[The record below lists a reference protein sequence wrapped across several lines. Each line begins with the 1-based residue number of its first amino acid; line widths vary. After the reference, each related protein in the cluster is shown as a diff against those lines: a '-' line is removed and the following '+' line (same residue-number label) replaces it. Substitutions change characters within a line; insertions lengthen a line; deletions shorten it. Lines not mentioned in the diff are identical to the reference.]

1 MFYFSPWRAVEAFWS
16 KLSRW
21 TDWQTHKQLK
31 FKKKLSS
38 AWALFLYYW
47 LALYVFCCCCCFV
60 WLFFPY
66 MNEQEVKHLVQMRV
80 RREFFFSVSC
90 YLLPFFQG
98 YSWGLP
104 SVSLFP
110 AKLLNLKPSLNF
122 LCLFRFSFFYSWLP
136 CLTVSLCVY
145 QQATYKHALFEAN
158 RLTPL
163 PRLDVIAQEEHLVF
177 RHERSRSF
185 LRRSRKVPNALRWF
199 TTRIPRKCRGI
210 YKEKVA
216 ILVML
221 CSSLCSPFSLLFLPD
236 IHLPCF
242 PRLSISAL

>member
-1 MFYFSPWRAVEAFWS
+1 MLGLFFSTTGLLCMFFVVAV
-16 KLSRW
+16 
-21 TDWQTHKQLK
+21 
-31 FKKKLSS
+31 
-38 AWALFLYYW
+38 ALFGY
-47 LALYVFCCCCCFV
+47 
-60 WLFFPY
+60 FFRIW
-66 MNEQEVKHLVQMRV
+66 MNRKSNILVQMRV

-242 PRLSISAL
+242 PRLFISAL